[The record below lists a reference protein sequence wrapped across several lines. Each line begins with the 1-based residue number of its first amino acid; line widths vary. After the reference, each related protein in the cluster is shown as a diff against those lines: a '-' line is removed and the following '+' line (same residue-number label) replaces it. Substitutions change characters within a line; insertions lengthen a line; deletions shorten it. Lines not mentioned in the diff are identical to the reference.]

1 MKYLYLFFAF
11 FMLTS
16 CSKEDLGPMGLKHGQ
31 EVEVTVDHRYGAIDE
46 RHGLSPNK
54 EPLEYN
60 IHGFDEREAGYIY
73 KVKATVHLDR
83 SDPPIQDGASHWLN
97 FTEII
102 SKEKYE
108 GNEPFE
114 IGLIQ
119 SYIPGGPVIML
130 AKEAESYFF
139 SSNIQLTFHDEAI
152 GDQLEEI
159 WQHNKE
165 IHEAYTI
172 DGNYKETKWQSI
184 RATVTHD
191 PDNFGK
197 AYLVSHIELTE

>member
-1 MKYLYLFFAF
+1 MITDMGQLMNDIGYCQIRRPWNIIS
-11 FMLTS
+11 MDLTNGNR
-16 CSKEDLGPMGLKHGQ
+16 D
-31 EVEVTVDHRYGAIDE
+31 I
-46 RHGLSPNK
+46 PN
-54 EPLEYN
+54 
-60 IHGFDEREAGYIY
+60 
-73 KVKATVHLDR
+73 KVKAKVHLDR

-97 FTEII
+97 FMEII

-114 IGLIQ
+114 IGIIQ
-119 SYIPGGPVIML
+119 SYVPGGPVIRL
-130 AKEAESYFF
+130 VKEGESYFF
-139 SSNIQLTFHDEAI
+139 SPNIQLTFHDEAI

-159 WQHNKE
+159 WEHNQE
-165 IHEAYTI
+165 IRDAYTT
-172 DGNYKETKWQSI
+172 DGDYKEPKWKSI